1 MIKPFQVS
9 WLVIDLETTMNR
21 AIHEPCYK
29 DSFDWREYVCRPC
42 EKKSFSVLGSL
53 ANDGWYHHKEW
64 EEKKRMILKER
75 RSTIP
80 RIRRWI
86 RRREVVRNDLNQ
98 FLNLTVVVRNC
109 LSQLLNLTSKEL
121 TCTLVP

>member
-9 WLVIDLETTMNR
+9 RLLFDHKATMNR
-21 AIHEPCYK
+21 AVHELCYK

-75 RSTIP
+75 RSSIP
-80 RIRRWI
+80 RIQRWI
-86 RRREVVRNDLNQ
+86 RRREVVRNDKSIIRSYNQ
-98 FLNLTVVVRNC
+98 RIITHSLT
-109 LSQLLNLTSKEL
+109 QAY
-121 TCTLVP
+121 